1 MNKYASEII
10 KMLIAS
16 VAIALPMQMSA
27 LKEADVKG
35 EYTFYGDGSHSRDEC
50 KRMALEGARLEAL
63 RAEFG
68 TTVTQ
73 DIVQHDLVND
83 GGESTYFS
91 ALSSTE
97 VKGEWIAD
105 TDEPKYSFSVDNE
118 GNLVVKCTVRGRARE
133 ISNETVDFHTLAL
146 RNGNEERFADTSY
159 KNGDE
164 LKLLLKAPVD
174 GYAAVY
180 LIGEDRKA
188 YALLPYLNDP
198 VGEVKLKRGKEYVF
212 FDIEKADSSHGPVD
226 VLIMTTDAPREYNRL
241 YVVFSPNRF
250 SRAVDTYT
258 DEVTPRTLSFEEF
271 NRWIAKCRK
280 VDPKMGVKIINLEI
294 KG

>member
-1 MNKYASEII
+1 MTKYASEII
-10 KMLIAS
+10 KMIIAS

-27 LKEADVKG
+27 LKEAVVKG

-83 GGESTYFS
+83 GGEPTYFS

-105 TDEPKYSFSVDNE
+105 TDEPKYSFSVDDE

>member
-105 TDEPKYSFSVDNE
+105 TDEPKYSISVDDE

-258 DEVTPRTLSFEEF
+258 DEVTPRTVSFEEF

>member
-1 MNKYASEII
+1 MTKYASEII
-10 KMLIAS
+10 KMIIAS

-105 TDEPKYSFSVDNE
+105 TDEPKYSFSVDDE

-226 VLIMTTDAPREYNRL
+226 VLIMTTDAPRVYNRL

>member
-1 MNKYASEII
+1 MTKYASEII
-10 KMLIAS
+10 KMIIAS

-27 LKEADVKG
+27 LKEAVVKG

-105 TDEPKYSFSVDNE
+105 TDEPKYSFSVDDE

-164 LKLLLKAPVD
+164 LKLLLKAPAD

>member
-1 MNKYASEII
+1 MTKYASEII
-10 KMLIAS
+10 KMIIAS

-27 LKEADVKG
+27 LKEAVVKG

-105 TDEPKYSFSVDNE
+105 TDEPKYSFSVDDE

-180 LIGEDRKA
+180 LIGEGRKA

>member
-1 MNKYASEII
+1 MTKYASEII
-10 KMLIAS
+10 KLLIAS

-35 EYTFYGDGSHSRDEC
+35 EYTFYGDGSQSRDEC
-50 KRMALEGARLEAL
+50 KQLALEGARLEAL

-105 TDEPKYSFSVDNE
+105 TDEPKYSFSVDDE

-133 ISNETVDFHTLAL
+133 ISNETVDFQTLAL
-146 RNGNEERFADTSY
+146 RNGNEARFADTSY

-198 VGEVKLKRGKEYVF
+198 VGEIKLKRGKEYVF
-212 FDIEKADSSHGPVD
+212 FDVKKADSNHGPVD

>member
-1 MNKYASEII
+1 
-10 KMLIAS
+10 MLIAS

>member
-1 MNKYASEII
+1 MIKSASEILKI
-10 KMLIAS
+10 LIAS

-35 EYTFYGDGSHSRDEC
+35 EYTFYGDGSQSRDEC
-50 KRMALEGARLEAL
+50 KRLALEGARLEAL
-63 RAEFG
+63 RSEFG

-83 GGESTYFS
+83 SGESTYFS

-105 TDEPKYSFSVDNE
+105 TDEPKYSFSVDDE
-118 GNLVVKCTVRGRARE
+118 GNLVVKCIVRGRARE
-133 ISNETVDFHTLAL
+133 ISNETVDFQTLAL
-146 RNGNEERFADTSY
+146 RNGNEARFADTSY

-212 FDIEKADSSHGPVD
+212 FDVEKADSNHGPVD

>member
-1 MNKYASEII
+1 MTKYASEII
-10 KMLIAS
+10 KMIIAS

-27 LKEADVKG
+27 LKEAVVKG

-63 RAEFG
+63 RVEFG

-105 TDEPKYSFSVDNE
+105 TDEPKYSFSVDDE

>member
-105 TDEPKYSFSVDNE
+105 TDEPKYSFSVDDE

-258 DEVTPRTLSFEEF
+258 DEVTPRALSFEEF